1 MGLLSILGV
10 WSECV
15 MPAWFLRNLSLRTQ
29 RRLQKEAA
37 PAVHPSGPF
46 MAKKDHM
53 LSWVTC
59 VCRLPSGGAL
69 PVRVAGTS

>member
-1 MGLLSILGV
+1 MVLLSILRF
-10 WSECV
+10 WSECLI
-15 MPAWFLRNLSLRTQ
+15 PAWFLRNLYLQTT

-37 PAVHPSGPF
+37 PLVNPTGPS

-53 LSWVTC
+53 LSWVAC